1 MSIFRARQVWYDRL
15 AMSRSAWQL
24 AFLMAFAATAMAA
37 DERDPLVL
45 ARQLYN
51 QRDFQAAIALADRA
65 RLNPAGTDSADL
77 IAARAFLERFR
88 ESAAAGDLTSARERL
103 RRVDPQRFGP
113 RERVEYIVGLGET
126 LYLEGSYGAAADVFD
141 SVLALAG
148 ALTGGERER
157 VVEWWASAL
166 DRDARPRTDFERQAV
181 YQRIRDRMHAEL
193 GTAPTSAA
201 AVYWLSAAARGQ
213 GDLQGAWDA
222 AEAGWVRAPLAG
234 DRGVA
239 LRADLEQ
246 LVMRGLVPERA
257 RALGQPAET
266 IRLDLE
272 RFKERWQQP

>member
-1 MSIFRARQVWYDRL
+1 MR
-15 AMSRSAWQL
+15 RSGWPL
-24 AFLMAFAATAMAA
+24 AFLMALAATAQAA
-37 DERDPLVL
+37 DEHDPLVL

-51 QRDFQAAIALADRA
+51 QRDFQAAVAAADRA
-65 RLNPAGTDSADL
+65 RVNPAGADSADL
-77 IAARAFLERFR
+77 IAARAYLERFR
-88 ESAAAGDLTSARERL
+88 ASDAADDLASARERL
-103 RRVDPQRFGP
+103 RRLDPQRFGP

-126 LYLEGSYGAAADVFD
+126 LYLDGSYGAAGDVFD
-141 SVLALAG
+141 SVLALTG

-193 GTAPTSAA
+193 AAAPTSTA

-222 AEAGWVRAPLAG
+222 AEAGWVRASLAG
-234 DRGVA
+234 DHGAA

-246 LVMRGLVPERA
+246 LVTRALIPERA

-266 IRLDLE
+266 IRLDWE
-272 RFKERWQQP
+272 RFKERWQEP